1 MGKRLY
7 VGNLSYNTSDAEL
20 RSEFSKCGS
29 VTDVKIIMD
38 RELNRSRGFGF
49 VEFTTEGE
57 ANTAL
62 QALNGSMFGGRS
74 IVVKIAEERARGGGG
89 GNRSFSGGGS
99 RNYGSPPPQQS
110 NDYGDG
116 GGGRKR
122 GKSRRRRDDT
132 DWG

>member
-20 RSEFSKCGS
+20 RSEFSKCGA
-29 VTDVKIIMD
+29 VTDVKIIID
-38 RELNRSRGFGF
+38 RETGRSRGFGF
-49 VEFTTEGE
+49 VEFATEGE

-74 IVVKIAEERARGGGG
+74 LVVKIAEERARGGG
-89 GNRSFSGGGS
+89 NRFSGGGPK
-99 RNYGSPPPQQS
+99 NYGSPPPQ
-110 NDYGDG
+110 DYGDSGGG
-116 GGGRKR
+116 GGGRK
-122 GKSRRRRDDT
+122 KSRRRGNDS